1 MRCENNDNGGL
12 IYEIGQSDKI
22 PHNFG
27 LTFWHT
33 RKMKLSAKVIQS
45 FFGPNLHN

>member
-12 IYEIGQSDKI
+12 FYEIGQSDKI